1 MGNHWGQLSV
11 EMKVLMTVKN
21 LVDYLEIMLV
31 EMTGALLVD
40 WMEMTRADLMGIQ
53 KVVTKDS

>member
-40 WMEMTRADLMGIQ
+40 WMEMTRADLMEIQ